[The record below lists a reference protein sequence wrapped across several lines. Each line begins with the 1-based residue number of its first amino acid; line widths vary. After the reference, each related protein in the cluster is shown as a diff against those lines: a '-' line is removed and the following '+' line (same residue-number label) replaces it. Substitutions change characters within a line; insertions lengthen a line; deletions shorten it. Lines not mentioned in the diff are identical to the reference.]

1 MAVKYGK
8 KRSRQNTVLYTVVT
22 ALLLSIVFLAMVG
35 NFYSRAEDEA
45 YEMLH
50 TQTKQIKDDLTL
62 QLLSDR
68 ENLVSM
74 ANFAAKLYADGESY
88 DIMLDSFKPI
98 GLIANIGI
106 LTPEGIF
113 ITREGELDLGQSI
126 SFLAEAN
133 RGAYISGRV
142 PDLTNEK
149 VELVRSAVPIR
160 VEDQTVGILYGIVRL
175 DGLDGKYDKMAKE
188 LDAQLYV
195 YETLSGDYV
204 IDTVRD
210 QLGNVSELKDRKYTN
225 GNSYEA
231 MKQTDK
237 GFTSFISAY
246 SGEEL
251 YLHYSPIE
259 ELGWTIMLARP
270 ESEVFA
276 AAHSIFRMLL
286 FTFLLMALI
295 IVCYLAVLMRDA
307 KNHSEVTTC
316 ASKIRKLLLELN
328 QQQGNIN
335 TALKEMASFSK
346 ARSAF
351 FFNADGEDYNYAFPN
366 YVKVLLTG
374 EDRRYFIAQIL
385 RYAAE
390 LHQINNASLSL
401 MRIIPN
407 AHLEKTN
414 PEFYDFL
421 RNHQIREISF
431 ASVIDKNNRVG
442 ILGTMNPKKSR
453 KVRLLLEEIAFC
465 FSIAFYNKSHLNK
478 TEQAATTDSLT
489 GVLNRVAYKKDLLE
503 LDADKA
509 EQFTCIYIDVNELH
523 LRNNRYGHAAG
534 DEMLLYIA
542 NSLKELF
549 YRHRVYRMG
558 GDEFLIFVQGVELE
572 TVKTKLD
579 LFMGQLKLKDYHVA
593 IGVSHRTQ
601 NTDTEEMVREAE
613 VRMYEAKAEY
623 YQNKEQSVSKSVSQ
637 NYVQIETGI
646 QEIDAMLSILKDHYH
661 GIYRVSLDT
670 DRARRILMPAYLGYQ
685 EKEDHF
691 TQLLKKYVDELVDAD
706 FHRPL
711 RGFMNYDSLKRQLS
725 EGKTPRITFKK
736 VNGEV
741 VILSVYRLDET
752 DENVANTLWVFAKD

>member
-8 KRSRQNTVLYTVVT
+8 KRSRQNTILYTVVT
-22 ALLLSIVFLAMVG
+22 TLLLSIVFLAMIG

-126 SFLAEAN
+126 SFRAEAN

-142 PDLTNEK
+142 PDLTNEN

-160 VEDQTVGILYGIVRL
+160 VENQTVGILYGIVRL

-188 LDAQLYV
+188 LNAQLYV

-231 MKQTDK
+231 MEQTDK

-276 AAHSIFRMLL
+276 AAHSIFSMLL

-328 QQQGNIN
+328 QQQGNIH
-335 TALKEMASFSK
+335 TALNEMASFSK

-351 FFNADGEDYNYAFPN
+351 FFNADGEDYNYVLPN
-366 YVKVLLTG
+366 YMKVLLTG

-431 ASVIDKNNRVG
+431 ASVIDKNNRAG

-453 KVRLLLEEIAFC
+453 EVRLLLEEIAFC

-691 TQLLKKYVDELVDAD
+691 TQLLKKYVDDLVDAD

-711 RGFMNYDSLKRQLS
+711 MGFMNYDSLKRQLS

>member
-8 KRSRQNTVLYTVVT
+8 KRSRQNTILYTVVT
-22 ALLLSIVFLAMVG
+22 TLLLSIVFLAMIG

-126 SFLAEAN
+126 SFRAEAN

-142 PDLTNEK
+142 PDLTNEN

-160 VEDQTVGILYGIVRL
+160 VENQTVGILYGIVRL

-188 LDAQLYV
+188 LNAQLYV

-231 MKQTDK
+231 MEQTDK

-276 AAHSIFRMLL
+276 AAHSIFSMLL

-328 QQQGNIN
+328 QQQGNIH
-335 TALKEMASFSK
+335 TALNEMASFSK

-351 FFNADGEDYNYAFPN
+351 FFNADGEDYNYVFPN

-431 ASVIDKNNRVG
+431 ASVIDKNNRAG

-453 KVRLLLEEIAFC
+453 EVRLLLEEIAFC

-691 TQLLKKYVDELVDAD
+691 TQLLKKYVDDLVDAD

-711 RGFMNYDSLKRQLS
+711 MGFMNYDSLKRQLS